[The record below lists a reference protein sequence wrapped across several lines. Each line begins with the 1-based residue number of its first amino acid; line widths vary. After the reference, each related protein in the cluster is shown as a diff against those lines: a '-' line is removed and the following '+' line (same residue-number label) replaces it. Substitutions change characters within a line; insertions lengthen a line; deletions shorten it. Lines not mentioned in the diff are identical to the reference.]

1 VSRCF
6 SLEIPPPTPPAGG
19 GTAFA
24 LPKASPALPGGDL
37 VQQVVHSVFFTV
49 VSVVA
54 TLLTVGLTGLI
65 ILLATARGHVAP

>member
-1 VSRCF
+1 LKSRRH
-6 SLEIPPPTPPAGG
+6 TPAGG

-65 ILLATARGHVAP
+65 ILLATARDTSHPDARPRH